1 MLLMLILLH
10 DLERFFIINQISEIT
25 QEVNKSLGEI
35 YQGSAQFWTSQN
47 KKKHDQTE
55 ASPTEGHKD
64 DEGTAESFM
73 KEEGERAGLF
83 IRRRFKAGVSK
94 AGKLPGGKESGAPG
108 QQLAKHEPA
117 RTQVAKKAKNIMGC
131 TRNSVASKMK
141 AVTVPLY

>member
-1 MLLMLILLH
+1 MQAEGCDPFPLL
-10 DLERFFIINQISEIT
+10 
-25 QEVNKSLGEI
+25 SLGEI

-83 IRRRFKAGVSK
+83 IRRRFKVSH
-94 AGKLPGGKESGAPG
+94 
-108 QQLAKHEPA
+108 Q
-117 RTQVAKKAKNIMGC
+117 C
-131 TRNSVASKMK
+131 T
-141 AVTVPLY
+141 